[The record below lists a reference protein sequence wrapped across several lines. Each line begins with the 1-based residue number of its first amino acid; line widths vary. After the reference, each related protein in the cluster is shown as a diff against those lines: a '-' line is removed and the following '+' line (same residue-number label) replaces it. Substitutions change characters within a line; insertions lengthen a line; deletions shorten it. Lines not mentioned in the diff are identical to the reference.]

1 MWAAGAVYVDG
12 PLGMDDGN
20 IWLAAPWLAVAVA
33 CLALIRTAW
42 KKYLVWLVWFLV
54 VLVPWSAK
62 SPSNERPWKPE
73 WAKTAW
79 VEFAD
84 GALKFHNFRNFD
96 YRADGS
102 VVESWETR
110 TVGIRNL
117 RGMDYFHD
125 AFGGDL
131 IDRAAQLLSAIAFE
145 RAEKV
150 AREAFRMQAGQDG
163 PGRLGFADDDREMLG
178 PAVQRAERSDPRG
191 FGAFE
196 RYPRRGHALQPV
208 RCADIVGHDF

>member
-1 MWAAGAVYVDG
+1 MHHADPDQNVHRGDAEGRIVSALRRGVRWTAIGLASLWAAGAVYVDG

-20 IWLAAPWLAVAVA
+20 IWLAAPWLAAAVA

-117 RGMDYFHD
+117 RGMDYVC
-125 AFGGDL
+125 
-131 IDRAAQLLSAIAFE
+131 LLYTSPSPRDKRGSRMPSSA
-145 RAEKV
+145 
-150 AREAFRMQAGQDG
+150 
-163 PGRLGFADDDREMLG
+163 
-178 PAVQRAERSDPRG
+178 
-191 FGAFE
+191 
-196 RYPRRGHALQPV
+196 
-208 RCADIVGHDF
+208 